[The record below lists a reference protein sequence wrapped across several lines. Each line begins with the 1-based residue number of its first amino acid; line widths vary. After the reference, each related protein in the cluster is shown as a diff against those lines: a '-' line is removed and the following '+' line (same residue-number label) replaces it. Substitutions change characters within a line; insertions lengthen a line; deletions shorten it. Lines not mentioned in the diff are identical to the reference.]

1 MTAEEALAHPY
12 FANLRD
18 EEFETTANLKINFDF
33 EHEDVS
39 LQQLQSLIYE
49 EMLKMHPEYV
59 SAVENGALWHIP
71 VQPDSEL
78 YTLDLDGSLIYLGNI
93 IFFIF
98 AIRFNRDSV

>member
-39 LQQLQSLIYE
+39 L
-49 EMLKMHPEYV
+49 
-59 SAVENGALWHIP
+59 
-71 VQPDSEL
+71 
-78 YTLDLDGSLIYLGNI
+78 
-93 IFFIF
+93 
-98 AIRFNRDSV
+98 